1 MIWLLSV
8 LIATSLLELVAL
20 GVLFRSIYV
29 TNVKL
34 EEQAI
39 YKKSIKTSLEELDG
53 SSETIKSQQTI
64 IIDTLKRIVDLL

>member
-8 LIATSLLELVAL
+8 LVGTSLLNLIGL

-29 TNVKL
+29 TNEKL

-39 YKKSIKTSLEELDG
+39 YKKSIKTSLEGLDG
-53 SSETIKSQQTI
+53 HSETIKSQQSI
-64 IIDTLKRIVDLL
+64 IIETLKRIVDLL